1 VLLISSRTKPALLA
15 TALLLSSAAAV
26 GAEEAATASTYQTS
40 CRHIGGVGRT
50 LFAECR
56 RANGA
61 YKQTDLPIAGIE
73 NDNGSLRFTSMY
85 KASTFQ
91 DNCGD
96 IEVAVTILSA
106 RCRRIDGGFIK
117 TSIPIPGIVNIDG
130 DLRYR
135 H

>member
-1 VLLISSRTKPALLA
+1 MLLISSRTKPALLA
-15 TALLLSSAAAV
+15 TALLLSSAAAL
-26 GAEEAATASTYQTS
+26 GAEESPTASTYQTS

-61 YKQTDLPIAGIE
+61 YKQTELPIAGIE

-96 IEVAVTILSA
+96 IEVAGTILSA
-106 RCRRIDGGFIK
+106 RCRRIDGGFTK
-117 TSIPIPGIVNIDG
+117 TSIAIPGIVNIDG